1 MSVTYKTS
9 QCHNNHRLEVG
20 GWWLNQTGIF
30 QPFHGWTPS
39 IRITSDKR
47 WRHYGHN
54 DEIAAVTVY
63 LFVILGDLYLRVVPV
78 PAPLSASGVPRCSQ
92 TRNPSWRFQYL
103 SLILATQSLK
113 MESRITEAWDE
124 AKQAAARVR
133 LFINNVSNDH
143 PFYYRLVF
151 TVIMIYMPAASSSPL
166 LSLRS
171 PAWKDVTGPGWQ
183 HQPAAAAGDRDG
195 KKQVGSRRFVITEK
209 APTRA
214 FS

>member
-1 MSVTYKTS
+1 
-9 QCHNNHRLEVG
+9 
-20 GWWLNQTGIF
+20 
-30 QPFHGWTPS
+30 
-39 IRITSDKR
+39 
-47 WRHYGHN
+47 
-54 DEIAAVTVY
+54 
-63 LFVILGDLYLRVVPV
+63 
-78 PAPLSASGVPRCSQ
+78 
-92 TRNPSWRFQYL
+92 
-103 SLILATQSLK
+103 

-195 KKQVGSRRFVITEK
+195 KKQVGSRGYFYCLLIFLLWLNAHKWKLSRVPPPAAGLWPFITK
-209 APTRA
+209 LLLIFSTLCQVLKRVKRVQCRVTAQFDRA
-214 FS
+214 GVTVAASPIPSQQCSLWQDDLVFFNFEN